1 MMHKPAPM
9 RTPFWTPGVL
19 VMLAF
24 MIAGAVAIIARFTGG
39 IGYVANLSTARPWG
53 LWVGVD
59 VATGV
64 ALAAG
69 GFTTAALAHIF
80 GRHYYEPVTRPALLT
95 AVLGYTFVVPW
106 ADCGHWSI
114 LGHLEAHVQLES

>member
-1 MMHKPAPM
+1 MGITSKNRQKKRPGKEAMMHKPAPT

-69 GFTTAALAHIF
+69 GFTTAAWPIF
-80 GRHYYEPVTRPALLT
+80 SVATITNL
-95 AVLGYTFVVPW
+95 
-106 ADCGHWSI
+106 
-114 LGHLEAHVQLES
+114 